1 MPTFDTPEPISAT
14 VEPVVGHV
22 RIIASDRTD
31 TIVDVH
37 PSDASNPSD
46 VKAAEQTRVEFSGGT
61 LSVRAPQIRLFDVSN
76 KTRSIEVTIEL
87 PAGSRVH
94 GSTGLGDLHGT
105 GRLGECRFKSGTGH
119 IQLDHTGELHLHT
132 AFGNVV
138 VERVAGNAEITTGSG
153 QVRVAE
159 LDGTAVVKNSNGDTT
174 IGTVTG
180 SVRVRAANGAI
191 TVERAA
197 DAVDAKTANG
207 SVKVHEVVRGSVA
220 LETGMGD
227 IEVGIRED
235 TAAWLDVKT
244 RFGRVHNTM
253 DATDAPETASDNVE
267 VRAHTSFGEI
277 TVRRSWL
284 S

>member
-14 VEPVVGHV
+14 VEPVVGNV
-22 RIIASDRTD
+22 RIIASDRAD
-31 TIVDVH
+31 TVVELRPH
-37 PSDASNPSD
+37 DASNASD
-46 VKAAEQTRVEFSGGT
+46 VQAAEQTRVEFSGGA
-61 LSVRAPQIRLFDVSN
+61 LSVRAPKIRPFEVSN
-76 KTRSIEVTIEL
+76 ESRSIEVTIEL

-119 IQLDHTGELHLHT
+119 IQLDHTGELYLHT
-132 AFGNVV
+132 AFGNVA
-138 VERVAGNAEITTGSG
+138 VERVDGNAEITTGSG
-153 QVRVAE
+153 RVHVVE

-180 SVRVRAANGAI
+180 PVQVRTANGHI
-191 TVERAA
+191 MVERAT

-207 SVKVHEVVRGSVA
+207 SVKVHEVVRGSVV

-227 IEVGIRED
+227 IEVGIREG
-235 TAAWLDVKT
+235 TTAWLDVKT

-253 DATDAPETASDNVE
+253 DAADAPDPASDNVE
-267 VRAHTSFGEI
+267 VRAHTTFGEI
-277 TVRRSWL
+277 TVRRS
-284 S
+284 